1 MSLTKCFL
9 ELWAESRTR
18 FSIHLTGI
26 EEADLKLKFPDS
38 VNSVGF
44 LIRHISDVELLFA
57 KNVFGQADVKVSA
70 KTLIAK
76 TDTGEW
82 NNLLELMDYQN
93 YAYCKLK
100 ESIISKADDE
110 WGNMIT
116 TKEFGTRTLSE
127 ALGRIIS
134 HTAWHAGQMALILK
148 YLKS

>member
-1 MSLTKCFL
+1 MSQTQSFL

-18 FSIHLTGI
+18 FSNQLTNL

-38 VNSVGF
+38 INSVGF

-57 KNVFGQADVKVSA
+57 KNVFGQADVKVTA

-82 NNLLELMDYQN
+82 DNLIELIDYQN
-93 YAYCKLK
+93 YAFNKLQ
-100 ESIISKADDE
+100 ESIILKSDDA
-110 WGNMIT
+110 WGNIIT
-116 TKEFGTRTLSE
+116 TNEFGTKSLSE

-134 HTAWHAGQMALILK
+134 HTAWHAGQMAPILK
-148 YLKS
+148 YSKS